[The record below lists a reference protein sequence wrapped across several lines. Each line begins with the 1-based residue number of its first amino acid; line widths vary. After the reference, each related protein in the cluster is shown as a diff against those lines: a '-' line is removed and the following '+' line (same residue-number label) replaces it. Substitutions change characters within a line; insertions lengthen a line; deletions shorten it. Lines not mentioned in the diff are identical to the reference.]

1 LITANYFEGLVKG
14 IEHGRLNKM
23 KITHRINWQ
32 HGFSLIELMITVA
45 IIGLLAAI
53 AVPMFIGMKDRAN
66 KAVVVSSAESAG
78 PELVGW
84 LQSARKGNSSLR
96 EVDSDGNGKI
106 DNNDENDAQLA
117 VLLSNAN
124 GICDKYISARWAA
137 NQELS
142 PWNGLVSLWTTAATG
157 PTTNGRIACNH
168 LPNASFILLEG
179 RSKDGEIIYQKKLSI
194 E

>member
-1 LITANYFEGLVKG
+1 MT
-14 IEHGRLNKM
+14 
-23 KITHRINWQ
+23 ITHRISRQ
-32 HGFSLIELMITVA
+32 HGLSLIELMITLV
-45 IIGLLAAI
+45 IIGMLAAFAI
-53 AVPMFIGMKDRAN
+53 PMLIGMKNRAN
-66 KAVVVSSAESAG
+66 IGVVLRSAESAG
-78 PELVGW
+78 PELIGW
-84 LQSARKGNSSLR
+84 LQSARKGDSSLR

-117 VLLSNAN
+117 VSLSNAN
-124 GICDKYISARWAA
+124 GLCDKYISARWAT

-142 PWNGLVSLWTTAATG
+142 PWNGSVSLWTTAATG

-168 LPNASFILLEG
+168 TPNASSILLEG